1 MLSFIPFIP
10 HDTKGV
16 NEAVWQ
22 TARRSWLTNLTELL
36 NMQDAVFVKQVSS
49 NTTLATFIDQVFNEQ
64 MDNDTAPVDT
74 LLIKYI
80 FLLYARLS
88 SLAPTHDLLNIQ
100 RLCSFV
106 IVYGYSNISQVRR
119 IVANA
124 VNESESLEQ
133 NLLATMGM
141 LIDSIQSMPN
151 SLKNS
156 ITAETL
162 DRAYVLVRVL
172 DSLLSSTVQL
182 TFIKSSFDTLD
193 QVLIDCYRDL
203 IPTLK
208 KAVECDESNK
218 TRAYLIKL
226 SLVSSF
232 NSYAD
237 MHFFTPFGYI
247 TSPEDHHQLEKYETT
262 ASTDSVLDWM
272 SEKIL
277 GYIEHSGLESTCAA
291 FEDGPVIM
299 DWEVE
304 YNITEKLDYI
314 NKTSFSGEDERIEF
328 LKLSMEQVRDSNNGT
343 SDWGSALKT
352 RAKPAINGKA
362 SAKDK
367 SVVFENVE
375 RTSKISQIHDLF
387 PDFGDGF
394 IEACL
399 EANNDD
405 VEVVIMQFL
414 EENLPA
420 SVAGLD
426 RSMERKP
433 LKSATETVA
442 QLAHLEG
449 DAAAKDAQIQQA
461 IEHESVLSSRRNVYD
476 NDEFDIFT
484 HRTVDTSKVYTG
496 KKDKGNADSLLDDKS
511 FIQSEKKNVLQRVV
525 DMYDDDY
532 DDTYDEIN
540 DAGAPST
547 LDGDSAVDIVKKKQ
561 ELLDPGIQNESLLVH
576 SFTENPELFG
586 RNGTARKSTKRAE
599 LRKRTEM
606 TDEQLEGWAIMFN
619 RNPRKDRILDKYML
633 FDGNQTKVT
642 DEVTQAQK
650 QALKK
655 ENKKPPISEAKDRS
669 YKDKNKARFGN
680 HNRKANRDKKV
691 AKAGPPPS

>member
-10 HDTKGV
+10 QGTKGV

-22 TARRSWLTNLTELL
+22 TARRSWVTNLTELL
-36 NMQDAVFVKQVSS
+36 NMQDAAFIKQVSS
-49 NTTLATFIDQVFNEQ
+49 NTTLASFIDQVFNEQ
-64 MDNDTAPVDT
+64 MDNETEPVDT
-74 LLIKYI
+74 SLLKCI

-88 SLAPTHDLLNIQ
+88 SVAPTHDLLKID

-106 IVYGYSNISQVRR
+106 IVYGDSNIHQVRR
-119 IVANA
+119 IIANA

-133 NLLATMGM
+133 SLLSMMGM

-151 SLKNS
+151 LLKNF
-156 ITAETL
+156 ITTETL

-182 TFIKSSFDTLD
+182 TVIKSSFDILD

-208 KAVECDESNK
+208 KAVEEDETNK
-218 TRAYLIKL
+218 TCAYLIKL
-226 SLVSSF
+226 SLVSAF

-247 TSPEDHHQLEKYETT
+247 SSLEDDHRLERCEITD
-262 ASTDSVLDWM
+262 STDATLDWM

-291 FEDGPVIM
+291 FEDGPLIM
-299 DWEVE
+299 DWQVKF
-304 YNITEKLDYI
+304 NITEKLDYI

-328 LKLSMEQVRDSNNGT
+328 LKLSMEQVRDSNSGT
-343 SDWGSALKT
+343 SDWGSGLKP
-352 RAKPAINGKA
+352 KQPKINGKTF
-362 SAKDK
+362 AKDK
-367 SVVFENVE
+367 SVVYENVE

-387 PDFGDGF
+387 PNFGDGF

-399 EANNDD
+399 EVNNDD
-405 VEVVIMQFL
+405 VEIVIMQLL

-442 QLAHLEG
+442 QLAHLES
-449 DAAAKDAQIQQA
+449 DAAAKDAQIQEA
-461 IEHESVLSSRRNVYD
+461 IEHESVLSSRRNIYD

-511 FIQSEKKNVLQRVV
+511 FIQSEKNNVLQRVV

-540 DAGAPST
+540 DVGVPST

-561 ELLDPGIQNESLLVH
+561 ELLDPGIQNESTLVH

-599 LRKRTEM
+599 LRKRTNM

-619 RNPRKDRILDKYML
+619 RNVSNDA
-633 FDGNQTKVT
+633 FD
-642 DEVTQAQK
+642 
-650 QALKK
+650 LY
-655 ENKKPPISEAKDRS
+655 I
-669 YKDKNKARFGN
+669 YIY
-680 HNRKANRDKKV
+680 
-691 AKAGPPPS
+691 